1 MDPIS
6 IEVELSDNTF
16 DCSFQ
21 KLFGDFTGK
30 TLEQQFEEFC
40 GQTDSTNEVASTN
53 ESASTGD
60 LSDNT
65 GNFSSSNVFGENPSN
80 NSIFFNGFP
89 PPVEYQ
95 DEISCI
101 LPEDDFCATQFSFLC
116 KQEEILLRKKKN
128 LRKRISVHREKEI
141 LKRGY
146 NKYKYSDKPH
156 EQDIFME
163 SVNAIQNEH
172 HIIQEYKK
180 KIIQKI

>member
-6 IEVELSDNTF
+6 VELSDNIF
-16 DCSFQ
+16 DCSFRE
-21 KLFGDFTGK
+21 LFGDLTGK
-30 TLEQQFEEFC
+30 PLEHQFR
-40 GQTDSTNEVASTN
+40 GQTDSTNE
-53 ESASTGD
+53 SASAGD

-65 GNFSSSNVFGENPSN
+65 WNFSLSNVSGENPLN
-80 NSIFFNGFP
+80 NSSSYSIFFNGFP

-101 LPEDDFCATQFSFLC
+101 LPEDDFCETQFSFLC

-128 LRKRISVHREKEI
+128 LRKMISVHREKEI

-172 HIIQEYKK
+172 RIIQKYKK
-180 KIIQKI
+180 KIIQKIQKD